1 MALCKILPFF
11 FILCCSFT
19 LISSQPFDYPTANL
33 STTWIN
39 SFSAPHS
46 VNFTDG
52 SIIRA
57 ILLRGTFGP
66 RYACGFYCNGN
77 CQSYLFAIF
86 IVQTNSVSGITS
98 PAIGFPQVVW
108 SANRNNSVRI
118 NSFLQ
123 LTAEGDLVLR
133 DADGTLAWSTNTAGK
148 SVAGLS
154 LTDEGNL
161 VLFDSKNGTVWQSFE
176 HPTDALVPGQ
186 KLVSGMK
193 LTASVSTTNW
203 TAGGLISLSA
213 TDDGLVGFVE
223 SNPPQTYFSRTIGG
237 LNASRGSNY
246 VVYLNGSLSLFSN
259 SSSNLE
265 TLFSISRASSAQYMK
280 LESDGHLK
288 VYEWQS
294 GWNEVDDL
302 LTGFNGECYYPM
314 VCGRYGICS
323 RGQCSCPKSSSNSTT
338 YFREIDDRQGNLGCS
353 EVTKLTCNPLN
364 NHTFLDLQ
372 DVDYFAFKA
381 DISDTDLNTCKRAC
395 LEKCSCKA
403 AFFRSGLNS
412 STGDCYLPS
421 EIFSLANNEKDRT
434 RYDSQTFIKVQ
445 EPEPAAHIPTT
456 FLSGAILGSIIG
468 SSILGI
474 IIGIIVFIFWKKKR
488 KANEDE
494 EDYPDHVPGM
504 STRFSYDDLKAAT
517 ENFTKKL
524 GEGGFGS
531 VFEGCLEDGTKI
543 AVKCLEGIGQVK
555 KSFLAE
561 VETIGSIHHVNL
573 VQLIGFCAE
582 KSHRLLVYEFMS
594 NGSLEK
600 WIYHGKQE
608 QILDWNCRK
617 KIIQDVAKGLAYL
630 HEECR
635 QKILHLDIKPPN
647 ILLDEK
653 LNAKLSDFGL
663 AKLIDRNQS
672 QVMTMMRGTP
682 GYLAPEW
689 LSGVITEKVDV
700 YSFGIVILEILIGR
714 RHFEASYTEDER
726 IMLNLFRKKAEEGQL
741 VDLIDKHSEDIQFY
755 KEEVI
760 KTMQIAAWCLQSDY
774 TKRPSM
780 SMVVKAMEGVLDVEK
795 DLDYSFKPQTIPAI
809 PNISFAD
816 STPLLP
822 SLLSDIRNTD
832 VNTCRDACL
841 MNCSYKA
848 ALFCSGL
855 NSSTGDFYLP
865 SEIFSLANNEKDK
878 TWKQEQIIDWN
889 CRKKIIQ
896 DIDKRL
902 AYLHEE
908 CRQKIL
914 HLDIKQ
920 PNILLDDKLYAKF
933 SDFGLAKLINRNQS
947 QVMTIMR
954 FTLGYLAPQWLSGV
968 IIEKVDVYSFG
979 IMILEILT
987 GRSHFEASEDSTPL
1001 LTLVLSGPRDC
1012 YLPSEIFSLAN
1023 NKKDRTRKK
1032 KRKANKDEE
1041 DYLDHVPGVPTRF
1054 SYDDLN
1060 AAMENFTKKLGK
1072 GGFGS
1077 IFEGCGL
1084 KFFAGD
1090 CYLPSKIFSLANN
1103 EKDRTRYDSKEFI
1116 KVQEPEPAT
1125 HIPKT
1130 FLSVAIL
1137 GSIIGSSILGI
1148 IIGITVFI
1156 FWKKKKNANEDEED
1170 YLDHM
1175 PGMSTKF
1182 SYDDLK
1188 AATEN
1193 FTKNLGEG
1201 GFGSIF
1207 EG

>member
-46 VNFTDG
+46 VDFTDG

-118 NSFLQ
+118 NSTLQ

-193 LTASVSTTNW
+193 LTSSVSTTNW
-203 TAGGLISLSA
+203 TEGGLISLSA

-246 VVYLNGSLSLFSN
+246 VMYLNGSLSLFSN
-259 SSSNLE
+259 SSSNSE

-338 YFREIDDRQGNLGCS
+338 YFRQIDDRQGNLGCS

-372 DVDYFAFKA
+372 DVDYFTFTA
-381 DISDTDLNTCKRAC
+381 DIRNTDVNTCKDAC
-395 LEKCSCKA
+395 LRNCSCKA
-403 AFFRSGLNS
+403 ALFRSGLNS

-434 RYDSQTFIKVQ
+434 RYDSQAFIKVQ

-494 EDYPDHVPGM
+494 EDYLDHVPGM
-504 STRFSYDDLKAAT
+504 PTRFSYDDLNAAT

-543 AVKCLEGIGQVK
+543 AVKYLDGIGQVK

-608 QILDWNCRK
+608 QIIDWNCRK

-700 YSFGIVILEILIGR
+700 YSFGIVILEILSGR
-714 RHFEASYTEDER
+714 RHFEASYTEEER

-741 VDLIDKHSEDIQFY
+741 VDLIDKHSEDMQFY

-822 SLLSDIRNTD
+822 S
-832 VNTCRDACL
+832 
-841 MNCSYKA
+841 
-848 ALFCSGL
+848 
-855 NSSTGDFYLP
+855 
-865 SEIFSLANNEKDK
+865 
-878 TWKQEQIIDWN
+878 
-889 CRKKIIQ
+889 
-896 DIDKRL
+896 
-902 AYLHEE
+902 
-908 CRQKIL
+908 
-914 HLDIKQ
+914 
-920 PNILLDDKLYAKF
+920 
-933 SDFGLAKLINRNQS
+933 
-947 QVMTIMR
+947 
-954 FTLGYLAPQWLSGV
+954 
-968 IIEKVDVYSFG
+968 
-979 IMILEILT
+979 
-987 GRSHFEASEDSTPL
+987 
-1001 LTLVLSGPRDC
+1001 VLSGPRWFKSKG
-1012 YLPSEIFSLAN
+1012 YITQ
-1023 NKKDRTRKK
+1023 R
-1032 KRKANKDEE
+1032 
-1041 DYLDHVPGVPTRF
+1041 
-1054 SYDDLN
+1054 
-1060 AAMENFTKKLGK
+1060 NFW
-1072 GGFGS
+1072 
-1077 IFEGCGL
+1077 
-1084 KFFAGD
+1084 
-1090 CYLPSKIFSLANN
+1090 SKICMW
-1103 EKDRTRYDSKEFI
+1103 
-1116 KVQEPEPAT
+1116 
-1125 HIPKT
+1125 
-1130 FLSVAIL
+1130 FLL
-1137 GSIIGSSILGI
+1137 
-1148 IIGITVFI
+1148 
-1156 FWKKKKNANEDEED
+1156 
-1170 YLDHM
+1170 
-1175 PGMSTKF
+1175 
-1182 SYDDLK
+1182 
-1188 AATEN
+1188 
-1193 FTKNLGEG
+1193 
-1201 GFGSIF
+1201 
-1207 EG
+1207 